1 MTSSGESSPSTIE
14 GLPLR
19 HIIKHASDGV
29 TDMADWR
36 PMLIRRNDGFPR
48 IMGVLNITPDSFHEE
63 SRLNSTESAVTRAVG
78 MVEQGADWID
88 IGGESTRPG
97 AIPVNAEEEAARV
110 VPIVRAV
117 REALPKTCI
126 SIDTRRS
133 SVASRALDAGADL
146 VNDVSALSDPEMAD
160 LVANRGCPI
169 CVMHMQGTPEDM
181 QNNPSYQDVV
191 DDIRNTLGK
200 ALSML
205 TDLGVDSSMI
215 VADPGIG
222 FGKTLEHNLSLLAS
236 GRDVVPDHRMPLMW
250 GVSRKSMFFHLLNRE
265 STDDRLAG
273 SLGVAARAKDKG
285 VDIIRVHDVAEHADL
300 FAAMDALR

>member
-1 MTSSGESSPSTIE
+1 
-14 GLPLR
+14 
-19 HIIKHASDGV
+19 
-29 TDMADWR
+29 
-36 PMLIRRNDGFPR
+36 MLIRRNDGFPR
-48 IMGVLNITPDSFHEE
+48 IMGVLNITPDSFHEG
-63 SRLNSTESAVTRAVG
+63 SRLNSTESAVSRAVE

-146 VNDVSALSDPEMAD
+146 VNDVSGLSDPEMAD

>member
-1 MTSSGESSPSTIE
+1 MTSSRESSPSTIE

>member
-1 MTSSGESSPSTIE
+1 
-14 GLPLR
+14 
-19 HIIKHASDGV
+19 
-29 TDMADWR
+29 
-36 PMLIRRNDGFPR
+36 MLIRRNDGFPR

-146 VNDVSALSDPEMAD
+146 VNDVSALSDPKMAD